1 MWTNLEL
8 CIALFSVFCFFCF
21 FWQGDYG
28 LREAVMEIKVKK
40 KELALRDK

>member
-1 MWTNLEL
+1 MCTNLEL
-8 CIALFSVFCFFCF
+8 CIALFSVFFCCC